1 MDHEQYLLNSPSN
14 VTMDSGHSELGF
26 CALDIMP
33 CLFNRSSGF
42 EKPERKKISDRQGHF
57 CYIKNIS
64 SYGKAGGKRSVHEL
78 DSRQPGSPA
87 GKEGRNYVG
96 IFTHLCASA
105 TLCESNIIGIG
116 I

>member
-42 EKPERKKISDRQGHF
+42 EKPERKKISDRKDDETMTLLLHQEHF
-57 CYIKNIS
+57 
-64 SYGKAGGKRSVHEL
+64 VL
-78 DSRQPGSPA
+78 WQSRQQEVRA
-87 GKEGRNYVG
+87 
-96 IFTHLCASA
+96 
-105 TLCESNIIGIG
+105 
-116 I
+116 